1 VVGGLAG
8 AHPSGS
14 RAADVVLSAVAAAL
28 VTGAAGF
35 AKRWSWIVLAT
46 AATLAAHGV
55 LGGFLG
61 GTALVMTLVAVI
73 LDRRSQLL
81 GEVVGALAV
90 SALLLDGVPTP
101 MRVSAAV
108 GVCACALVVVSGY
121 ASAPR
126 ALRRRARRAVVG
138 AGSAMGLLLA
148 LSAFTAVSARGSLE
162 EGLRSVEE
170 GIDAARVGDRQATI
184 DTLHRAGDALRRA
197 QADTDSAL
205 AIPTLALP
213 GVGPNM
219 SALRSAV
226 DEGVKLTE
234 AALTTALQVDPEALR
249 PRGGRVDLA
258 AVAATQMPLARVVTA
273 LERAQERLRSVHSP
287 WLLAPVQHRLATV
300 IDHIDRFLPG
310 ARIAEDAA
318 EASPSLL
325 GAGQPRRYLVLFV
338 TPVEGR
344 GSGFPGNFAELTVAD
359 GRMSLGRFGR
369 SSELVAAPGSPRRTI
384 SGPADFLAR
393 YGRFDPAAGFID
405 VASSPDLPTVAEVY
419 RELYPQAGGK
429 PIDGVIRV
437 DPVGLAAL
445 LRYTGPI
452 EVASARKALT
462 AENAADYLLR
472 EQYVTFTGAANA
484 ERIDV
489 LDDLGHATF
498 DRLTRVDLPGP
509 QQLARDLGPMVQGQH
524 LSMTTFDDTSRRLLD
539 RTGLTG
545 AVPPVN
551 GDQIGVIINDIGGSK
566 IDLFLERDIEYRAS
580 WDPDTG
586 TIDATA
592 TVTLRNNAPA
602 AGLPDYIIGNV
613 VTANTPDHEVL
624 PRGTNRA
631 FVSIYS
637 PWFPLSPKV
646 DGVETPFQIED
657 ELGRKVASLTID
669 IPAGGQRTLSVQVHG
684 QLPIGQPYHLDI
696 WRQSLAL
703 DGQATVHIKGPNGH
717 NVDRQFSLG
726 TNGTIWF
733 RAG

>member
-1 VVGGLAG
+1 
-8 AHPSGS
+8 
-14 RAADVVLSAVAAAL
+14 
-28 VTGAAGF
+28 
-35 AKRWSWIVLAT
+35 
-46 AATLAAHGV
+46 
-55 LGGFLG
+55 
-61 GTALVMTLVAVI
+61 
-73 LDRRSQLL
+73 
-81 GEVVGALAV
+81 
-90 SALLLDGVPTP
+90 
-101 MRVSAAV
+101 
-108 GVCACALVVVSGY
+108 
-121 ASAPR
+121 
-126 ALRRRARRAVVG
+126 
-138 AGSAMGLLLA
+138 
-148 LSAFTAVSARGSLE
+148 
-162 EGLRSVEE
+162 
-170 GIDAARVGDRQATI
+170 
-184 DTLHRAGDALRRA
+184 
-197 QADTDSAL
+197 
-205 AIPTLALP
+205 
-213 GVGPNM
+213 
-219 SALRSAV
+219 
-226 DEGVKLTE
+226 
-234 AALTTALQVDPEALR
+234 
-249 PRGGRVDLA
+249 
-258 AVAATQMPLARVVTA
+258 
-273 LERAQERLRSVHSP
+273 
-287 WLLAPVQHRLATV
+287 
-300 IDHIDRFLPG
+300 
-310 ARIAEDAA
+310 
-318 EASPSLL
+318 
-325 GAGQPRRYLVLFV
+325 
-338 TPVEGR
+338 
-344 GSGFPGNFAELTVAD
+344 
-359 GRMSLGRFGR
+359 MSLGRFGR

-393 YGRFDPAAGFID
+393 YGRFDPASGFID
-405 VASSPDLPTVAEVY
+405 VASSPDLPTVAEVD

-445 LRYTGPI
+445 LQYTGPI

-717 NVDRQFSLG
+717 NVDRRFSLG